1 MNARVEVYMDGRLI
15 VTLHASSVARAHQTA
30 EYQRW
35 QGFHALVIYG
45 RGAHDG

>member
-1 MNARVEVYMDGRLI
+1 MDGRL
-15 VTLHASSVARAHQTA
+15 VTTLTASSVSRAHLTA

-45 RGAHDG
+45 RGAH